1 MIMAV
6 TPIFERKNVL
16 VTGGAGFIGS
26 HLCERLL
33 EDAKVIC
40 VDNFLLGTLDN
51 ISHLLDNPNFV
62 FIRHD
67 INEPLDLTVLPEL
80 EKFKVQFQGVQEIY
94 HLACPTSPKDFDQYR
109 METLKANSIGTSRV
123 LDLAVQYKARVT
135 VASSSVV
142 YGARAATGDNFVKED
157 AEGVVNHLS
166 PRGCYDEGKRWME
179 TQTVTYRD
187 FHGID
192 ARIARV
198 FRTYG
203 PRVKLGIGE
212 MVPDFIMNALD
223 GKDLVVYGDKDFRT
237 SLCFVTDIVDGLVK
251 LMANDTDPGPVNLG
265 SDEDLL
271 LSNVAEQIIAITNST
286 SKISYVAPLM
296 FMTPLALPDITRAK
310 ETLQWFP
317 IVRLP
322 DGLRRMIEWATAHRS
337 RL

>member
-1 MIMAV
+1 MAV

-33 EDAKVIC
+33 EDSKVIC

-51 ISHLLDNPNFV
+51 IEHLLGNPNFV
-62 FIRHD
+62 FVRHD
-67 INEPLDLTVLPEL
+67 INEPLDLATLPEL
-80 EKFKVQFQGVQEIY
+80 EKFKVQFQGIQEIY

-109 METLKANSIGTSRV
+109 METLKVNSIGTARV
-123 LDLAVQYKARVT
+123 LDLAVRYKARVT

-142 YGARAATGDNFVKED
+142 YGARAATGDNFVQED
-157 AEGVVNHLS
+157 AEGAVNHLS

-179 TQTVTYRD
+179 TQAVTYRD

-192 ARIARV
+192 VRIARV

-212 MVPDFIMNALD
+212 MVPDFIINALD
-223 GKDLVVYGDKDFRT
+223 GKDLIIYGDKEFRT
-237 SLCFVTDIVDGLVK
+237 SLCFVSDIVDGLVK
-251 LMANDTDPGPVNLG
+251 LMAAERDPGPVNLG

-271 LSNVAEQIIAITNST
+271 LSSVAERIIALTNSS
-286 SKISYVAPLM
+286 SKISYVAPLT
-296 FMTPLALPDITRAK
+296 FMTSLPLPNIMRAK

-317 IVRLP
+317 IVRLD
-322 DGLRRMIEWATAHRS
+322 DGLGRMVEWATAHRN

>member
-1 MIMAV
+1 MAA
-6 TPIFERKNVL
+6 TPIFERKNVV

-33 EDAKVIC
+33 ADSKVIC

-51 ISHLLDNPNFV
+51 IEHMLQNPNFV
-62 FIRHD
+62 FVRHD
-67 INEPLDLTVLPEL
+67 INEPLELEKLPEL

-109 METLKANSIGTSRV
+109 METLKVNSIGTLRI
-123 LDLAVQYKARVT
+123 LDLATRYQARTV

-142 YGARAATGDNFVKED
+142 YGARAVAPDSYIKED
-157 AEGVVNHLS
+157 AYGIVDHLS
-166 PRGCYDEGKRWME
+166 PRGCYDEGKRWVE
-179 TQTVTYRD
+179 TQAATYRD

-192 ARIARV
+192 TRIARL

-203 PRVKLGIGE
+203 PRVRLGIGE

-223 GKDLVVYGDKDFRT
+223 NKDLVVYGSKDFQT

-251 LMANDTDPGPVNLG
+251 LMLAESDPGPVNLG

-271 LSNVAEQIIAITNST
+271 LANVAEKIIALTGST

-296 FMTPLALPDITRAK
+296 FMTPLPLPDITRAK
-310 ETLQWFP
+310 EHLQWFP
-317 IVRLP
+317 IVRLE
-322 DGLRRMIEWATAHRS
+322 DGLKRMIDWATAHRS
-337 RL
+337 RLG

>member
-1 MIMAV
+1 MAV

-33 EDAKVIC
+33 ENSKVIC

-51 ISHLLDNPNFV
+51 IEHLLDNPNFV

-67 INEPLDLTVLPEL
+67 INEPLDLDKMPEL

-109 METLKANSIGTSRV
+109 METLKVNSIGTSRV
-123 LDLAVQYKARVT
+123 LDLAVRYKARVV

-142 YGARAATGDNFVKED
+142 YGARPAGSDNFIKED
-157 AEGVVNHLS
+157 VEGSVNHLS

-179 TQTVTYRD
+179 TQGVTYRD

-192 ARIARV
+192 VRIGRV

-203 PRVKLGIGE
+203 ARVKLGIGE

-223 GKDLVVYGDKDFRT
+223 GKDLVVYGNKDFRT
-237 SLCFVTDIVDGLVK
+237 SLCFVTDIVDGLYK
-251 LMANDTDPGPVNLG
+251 LMAAETDPGPVNLG

-271 LSNVAEQIIAITNST
+271 LSQVAEKIIELIGST

-296 FMTPLALPDITRAK
+296 FMTALPLPDITRAK

-317 IVRLP
+317 IVRLE
-322 DGLRRMIEWATAHRS
+322 DGLRRMIDWATAHRS